1 MEGHRR
7 SATVDVSKLLMRA
20 ALPNLDEA
28 QLSEE
33 RDDLA
38 RLQDRNPAHRSRHL
52 DGLRPDEHALE
63 VR

>member
-7 SATVDVSKLLMRA
+7 SATVDVSRLLMSA

-28 QLSEE
+28 QLPEE

-38 RLQDRNPAHRSRHL
+38 RLQDRNPAYRSRHL
-52 DGLRPDEHALE
+52 DGVRPDEHALE

>member
-1 MEGHRR
+1 M
-7 SATVDVSKLLMRA
+7 SA

-28 QLSEE
+28 QLPEE

-38 RLQDRNPAHRSRHL
+38 RLQDRNPAYRSRHL
-52 DGLRPDEHALE
+52 DGVRPDEHALE